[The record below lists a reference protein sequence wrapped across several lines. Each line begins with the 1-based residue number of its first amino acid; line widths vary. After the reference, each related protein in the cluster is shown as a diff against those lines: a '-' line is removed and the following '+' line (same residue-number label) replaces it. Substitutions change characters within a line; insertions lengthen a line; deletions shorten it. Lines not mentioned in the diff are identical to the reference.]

1 MSHEN
6 RQYEKSFQ
14 GVKNKTDGKKVQL
27 LYMPL
32 SSLLSLNC
40 TEEGST

>member
-14 GVKNKTDGKKVQL
+14 GVKNKTDGKKSSITVHAL
-27 LYMPL
+27 VIAVIAKLY
-32 SSLLSLNC
+32 
-40 TEEGST
+40 